1 MHIICLAYLSFFLR
15 RNMKARSQYH
25 IQPWHFLRMSNN
37 VMLFGLFMVVVSLE
51 VTKSGYLVK
60 TLPGFPGDLPFLFET
75 GYISV
80 GKNDDVQYFY
90 YFFESERSPE
100 NDPLLLWV
108 RGGPG
113 CGVLTSILLQI
124 GPITINYI
132 NSSLENQM
140 LELSTHSLTKVA
152 NILFL
157 DEPAGSGFSYAKSPE
172 GYITNDTLTPIH
184 IHQFIRKWLVDHSK
198 FVKNP
203 LYLGGDSYGG
213 ISVPMTIQEI
223 YNGNE
228 GGEEPHINFKG
239 YILGNPLTD
248 KHDSSN
254 AKIEQVHRMALIS
267 DKIYESVKQ
276 NCHGEYQYV
285 DPNNNR
291 CIQDLQV
298 VHECIER
305 ISVDNILYPF
315 CDRSN
320 TSKSEHLRIGLRSL
334 DKTSIYIWSSDDVQT
349 QWLCNYKSAY
359 IEAWASRRDV
369 KEALHVSEE
378 LNEIKWVSCNQ
389 SLTYADGLLAKVS
402 YKFNIM
408 STVAYHQEFSHKNC
422 RALVYSGDH
431 DLRVPHF
438 STLKWIESIN
448 LLLVEYWRPWYVDE
462 QVAGYTMKFSN
473 HDYKLTFAT
482 VKGGSHT
489 SPENRPEEC
498 FNMFIRWFDSVDL

>member
-25 IQPWHFLRMSNN
+25 IQPWHFLRKSNN

-184 IHQFIRKWLVDHSK
+184 IHQFIRK
-198 FVKNP
+198 
-203 LYLGGDSYGG
+203 
-213 ISVPMTIQEI
+213 
-223 YNGNE
+223 
-228 GGEEPHINFKG
+228 
-239 YILGNPLTD
+239 
-248 KHDSSN
+248 
-254 AKIEQVHRMALIS
+254 
-267 DKIYESVKQ
+267 SVKQ